1 MNGKLLIMAT
11 LDKEILD
18 KQVRH
23 WENYYITNS
32 ETLSVSPSV
41 AAIKA
46 AETFSKEGITNILEL
61 GAGPGGDTLFF
72 AQKGFHIQILD
83 FSQTAVDNI
92 IKKAKTL
99 GVDKFITGKIL
110 NVKNPLPF
118 TDEKFGG
125 CFSHK
130 LYCMAFTTKELRFL
144 SDEIHRVLKNS
155 GINIYT
161 TRHTGDDH
169 YKNGIHRGEDLYETD
184 GFIVNFF
191 SKEKVRQLSN
201 GFDIVNIENFEE
213 GELPK
218 KLFRVTLK
226 KIK

>member
-1 MNGKLLIMAT
+1 M
-11 LDKEILD
+11 DKKILD
-18 KQVRH
+18 KQAQH
-23 WENYYITNS
+23 WENTFITRP
-32 ETLSVSPSV
+32 EMFGVTPSA

-46 AETFSKEGITNILEL
+46 AETFNKEGITNILEL
-61 GAGPGGDTLFF
+61 GAGQGRDSLFF

-83 FSQTAVDNI
+83 FSQTAVNNI

-99 GVDKFITGKIL
+99 GIDKFITGKVH
-110 NVKNPLPF
+110 NVKNPFPF

-130 LYCMAFTTKELRFL
+130 LYCMALTAKELHFL
-144 SDEIHRVLKNS
+144 SDEIHRVLKKS

-161 TRHTGDDH
+161 VRHTGDDDC
-169 YKNGIHRGEDLYETD
+169 KNGIHRGEDLYETD
-184 GFIVNFF
+184 GFIVHYFT
-191 SKEKVRQLSN
+191 KEKVKQLNN

-226 KIK
+226 KI